1 MSTQPFTIPSLPDH
15 LDSALRE
22 KAAAE
27 NKSLDTVVIE
37 ILERGLVP
45 AGESDDLLDELA
57 GSWEE
62 DSDFDKAVEAFEA
75 VDEDLWK

>member
-27 NKSLDTVVIE
+27 KNADGQVFGELIK
-37 ILERGLVP
+37 
-45 AGESDDLLDELA
+45 AGKLPGKNS
-57 GSWEE
+57 
-62 DSDFDKAVEAFEA
+62 
-75 VDEDLWK
+75 